1 MPSYTCLSPALFLGP
16 QPDAAD
22 LAAAAASGIR
32 TVLDLRMPA
41 ETGGTNELQTRAHG
55 LRYSALPV
63 DRTDLRPAQ
72 VDEFARLLR
81 DLPGP
86 VLLHCATGARA
97 ALLLALARARAHGW
111 NATRTFAEAAALG
124 FDLRTTPPFAAFVE
138 AVTAAN
144 GG

>member
-1 MPSYTCLSPALFLGP
+1 MPSYIRLSPALYLGP

-22 LAAAAASGIR
+22 LAAAAASGVR

-55 LRYSALPV
+55 LGYAALPV

-72 VDEFARLLR
+72 VDDFARLLR

-86 VLLHCATGARA
+86 VLVHCATGARA
-97 ALLLALARARAHGW
+97 ALLLALARAHEHGW

-124 FDLRTTPPFAAFVE
+124 FDLRTPPPFAGFVE
-138 AVTAAN
+138 TVTASEA
-144 GG
+144 G